1 MAAIDQLT
9 GHFSRQQVRV
19 VEVAEWADDTDRPML
34 IYTRPMTLADKAKL
48 STYAETTSHLEVL
61 AYTLILKAE
70 DEQGQ
75 KLFTVE
81 HKHKLMHSV
90 DPDVLARVV
99 REMTRPRTV
108 EEMEKK

>member
-19 VEVAEWADDTDRPML
+19 IEVPEWPDADGKPLL
-34 IYTRPMTLADKAKL
+34 IYVQPFTLAEKAKL
-48 STYAETTSHLEVL
+48 ASHAENGSSVELL
-61 AYTLILKAE
+61 AYTLILKARNGE
-70 DEQGQ
+70 GE
-75 KLFTVE
+75 KLFTLE

-99 REMTRPRTV
+99 REMSRPRTPD
-108 EEMEKK
+108 ELEKK